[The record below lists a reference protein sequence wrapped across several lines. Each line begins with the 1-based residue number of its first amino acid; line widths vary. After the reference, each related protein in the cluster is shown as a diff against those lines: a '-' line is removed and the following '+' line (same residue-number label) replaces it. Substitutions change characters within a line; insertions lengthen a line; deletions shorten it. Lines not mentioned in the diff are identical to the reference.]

1 MYSPINDDL
10 EMAGGDSSGAPFK
23 LSPTYEF
30 AQAQVIHH
38 RVATWERRAE
48 HVLGIHHAGAS
59 SSGIRASLKCMP
71 SAHSLSDAVMDYHH
85 AAACLPLHVHQ

>member
-30 AQAQVIHH
+30 AQAQVINRHA
-38 RVATWERRAE
+38 VGDSKA
-48 HVLGIHHAGAS
+48 HVKM
-59 SSGIRASLKCMP
+59 GIRPYQGVKFR
-71 SAHSLSDAVMDYHH
+71 D
-85 AAACLPLHVHQ
+85 